1 MSSTAMTLYGSNLW
15 NLFSKDCERIY
26 TAYNVALRNILK
38 IDRRTHRFLLEPLS
52 ESLHLQ
58 TILLSK
64 FVTFHNTLITSKK
77 FPVRFL
83 ARVLE
88 NDLRSVHGQ
97 NLSKIALL
105 CGVNSTEFHKLKPG
119 LVKMK
124 VKYRPNAADQDWK
137 VELCKELL
145 NLRDGNGI
153 ELPGFSAEEQKEIL
167 DHVCAF

>member
-1 MSSTAMTLYGSNLW
+1 M
-15 NLFSKDCERIY
+15 I
-26 TAYNVALRNILK
+26 V
-38 IDRRTHRFLLEPLS
+38 
-52 ESLHLQ
+52 
-58 TILLSK
+58 
-64 FVTFHNTLITSKK
+64 
-77 FPVRFL
+77 
-83 ARVLE
+83 
-88 NDLRSVHGQ
+88 
-97 NLSKIALL
+97 
-105 CGVNSTEFHKLKPG
+105 VNSTEFHKLKPG

>member
-1 MSSTAMTLYGSNLW
+1 MRIYQRGLNASNLRHRFI
-15 NLFSKDCERIY
+15 LFKEY
-26 TAYNVALRNILK
+26 QFFN
-38 IDRRTHRFLLEPLS
+38 RTHVP
-52 ESLHLQ
+52 
-58 TILLSK
+58 TY
-64 FVTFHNTLITSKK
+64 
-77 FPVRFL
+77 PVRFL

-124 VKYRPNAADQDWK
+124 VKYRPNATDQDWK

-153 ELPGFSAEEQKEIL
+153 ELPGFSL
-167 DHVCAF
+167 L